1 MKHCLIALLTVL
13 PVSVASTSAHAHID
27 RGVDVA
33 MIDPA
38 DLSPPQVADPLA
50 TGRSDVARIAYTPAR
65 SPSRAPIF
73 PALLNKANFDGER
86 RVHLRGDSFE
96 WQWRENAK

>member
-13 PVSVASTSAHAHID
+13 PASVASTSVHAHID

-38 DLSPPQVADPLA
+38 DLSPPQTANHLA
-50 TGRSDVARIAYTPAR
+50 TGKSDVARIAYTPAR
-65 SPSRAPIF
+65 APSGPPVF
-73 PALLNKANFDGER
+73 PALLNKASFDGER

-96 WQWRENAK
+96 WQWRGNAK